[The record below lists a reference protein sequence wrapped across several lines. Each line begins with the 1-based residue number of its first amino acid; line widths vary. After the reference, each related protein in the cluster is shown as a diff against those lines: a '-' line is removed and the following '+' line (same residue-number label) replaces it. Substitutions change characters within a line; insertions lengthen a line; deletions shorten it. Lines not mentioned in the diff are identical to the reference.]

1 MMRLLL
7 GLIIG
12 LSGILAGYSYYG
24 QSEIGYLIGAVG
36 ILLGAILYY
45 SSAATSSADAIE
57 YMETYEGI
65 NDIVSDVI
73 RTMVLTL
80 GSGAS
85 IQQFVRLVSSGGNDT
100 QWYFLEVVVLLL
112 IFTYISFWEFK
123 QTVRHTIQAFYMLS
137 APNKMV

>member
-1 MMRLLL
+1 MRLLL

-12 LSGILAGYSYYG
+12 LSAILAGHSYYG
-24 QSEIGYLIGAVG
+24 QSEVGYLVGAVG

-57 YMETYEGI
+57 YMDTSDGI

-73 RTMVLTL
+73 RTMALTL
-80 GSGAS
+80 GSGAA
-85 IQQFVRLVSSGGNDT
+85 IQQFVRLILSGGNDT
-100 QWYFLEVVVLLL
+100 QWYFFEVVIILL

-123 QTVRHTIQAFYMLS
+123 QTVRHTIQAFYMLAS
-137 APNKMV
+137 PSKMV

>member
-1 MMRLLL
+1 MRLLL

-12 LSGILAGYSYYG
+12 LSAILAGNNYYG
-24 QSEIGYLIGAVG
+24 EHEVGYLIGAVG

-57 YMETYEGI
+57 YMETSEGV

-73 RTMVLTL
+73 RTMALTL
-80 GSGAS
+80 ATGAS
-85 IQQFVRLVSSGGNDT
+85 IQQFVRLLLAGGNAT
-100 QWYFLEVVVLLL
+100 QWYFCEVVILLL
-112 IFTYISFWEFK
+112 IFTYISFWEFR

-137 APNKMV
+137 SPSKMI

>member
-1 MMRLLL
+1 MRLLL

-12 LSGILAGYSYYG
+12 LSAILAGSSYYG
-24 QSEIGYLIGAVG
+24 EHEIGYLLGAVG

-57 YMETYEGI
+57 YMDTSEGV

-73 RTMVLTL
+73 RTMALTL
-80 GSGAS
+80 ATGAS
-85 IQQFVRLVSSGGNDT
+85 IQQFVRLLLAGGNAT
-100 QWYFLEVVVLLL
+100 QWYFCEVVILLL

-137 APNKMV
+137 SPSKMI

>member
-1 MMRLLL
+1 MRLLL

-12 LSGILAGYSYYG
+12 LSAILAGHSYYG
-24 QSEIGYLIGAVG
+24 QSEVGYLVGAVG

-57 YMETYEGI
+57 YMDTSDGI

-73 RTMVLTL
+73 RTMALTL
-80 GSGAS
+80 GSGAA
-85 IQQFVRLVSSGGNDT
+85 IQQFVRLILSGGNDT
-100 QWYFLEVVVLLL
+100 QWYFFEVVVILL

-123 QTVRHTIQAFYMLS
+123 QTVRHTIQAFYMLAS
-137 APNKMV
+137 PSKMV